1 MVKQKDSKVKKDLIE
16 APETKAKGKVEKVAP
31 PDINSPEWHDYAMS
45 FFTPKE
51 LIDGNPL
58 VAGLRRVAELLIGEI
73 ISSKPTSV
81 TYTET
86 SSPIGRATVVYEIQF
101 LIRSEWYDTEISAGD
116 YVKTYADTAEVWEG
130 NTDDLFAV
138 HAAATAST
146 RAEGRALRKALKLR
160 VVAAEELCKKD
171 VSKFLGEQTGQDE
184 DRINGDQIK
193 FIDNR
198 CRKMDINV
206 WEFINSGQK
215 EYKSIYEVKKD
226 TAAKMIKE
234 LMKSSN
240 DASASAV
247 YTTTGYKEGWN
258 S

>member
-1 MVKQKDSKVKKDLIE
+1 MVKQKESKI
-16 APETKAKGKVEKVAP
+16 
-31 PDINSPEWHDYAMS
+31 PDVNSPEWNDYAMG
-45 FFTPKE
+45 FFQQNE

-58 VAGLRRVAELLIGEI
+58 VAGLRRVAEMLIGEI
-73 ISSKPTSV
+73 VSSKPISV
-81 TYTET
+81 VHNEN
-86 SSPIGRATVVYEIQF
+86 SSPIGRATVVYEVQF
-101 LIRSEWYDTEISAGD
+101 MCRRDNGETYI
-116 YVKTYADTAEVWEG
+116 KTYADAAEVWEG

-171 VSKFLGEQTGQDE
+171 VSKFLGEQSGQNE
-184 DRINGDQIK
+184 DRINSDQIN

-198 CRKMDINV
+198 CRKLDVSVMSFV
-206 WEFINSGQK
+206 NSGEK
-215 EYKSIYEVKKD
+215 EYKSIYEVKRE

-234 LMKSSN
+234 LNRLSN
-240 DASASAV
+240 DK
-247 YTTTGYKEGWN
+247 TLILNTIKGYEEDWN